1 VALAQRLQR
10 KKNTSHYR
18 HLLTFKPKGV
28 QKMAVSNELTLLRLK
43 QIIGSKKEG
52 IEPIFPV
59 SKASWYAGIAEGKYP
74 KSVKIGARSVAW
86 KSSEIQAL
94 IAELG

>member
-1 VALAQRLQR
+1 
-10 KKNTSHYR
+10 
-18 HLLTFKPKGV
+18 
-28 QKMAVSNELTLLRLK
+28 MAVSNELTLLRLK

-94 IAELG
+94 IAELD

>member
-1 VALAQRLQR
+1 
-10 KKNTSHYR
+10 
-18 HLLTFKPKGV
+18 
-28 QKMAVSNELTLLRLK
+28 MAVSNELTLLRLK

>member
-1 VALAQRLQR
+1 
-10 KKNTSHYR
+10 
-18 HLLTFKPKGV
+18 
-28 QKMAVSNELTLLRLK
+28 MATPTELTLLRLK

-74 KSVKIGARSVAW
+74 QSVKIGARSVAW
-86 KSSEIQAL
+86 RVEDIRNL
-94 IAELG
+94 ITSFDGAA

>member
-1 VALAQRLQR
+1 
-10 KKNTSHYR
+10 
-18 HLLTFKPKGV
+18 
-28 QKMAVSNELTLLRLK
+28 MAVSNELALLRLK

-74 KSVKIGARSVAW
+74 KPVKIGARSVAW